1 MKNLRLAALLASA
14 TMIAASSALAA
25 DDVVTQEEISS
36 KFDVAF
42 GVGVT
47 TQYVSRGVPQ
57 SDGFAV
63 QGYIEPS
70 YDWAYIGVWASNVGP
85 TVGPAPAT
93 LEVDLY
99 GGVRPTFGNLTLDLG
114 YAHYF
119 YNNAVASAG
128 ELYFRPSYEFTEW
141 FSAGAAVY
149 YQVTPAPAAF
159 TYGEINA
166 KFSLP
171 YDFAVSGAVGTNF
184 AGNTNWNA
192 GVSWT
197 YADTVTLDAR
207 VHGHTTAGTRIV
219 GTISLASTLNTLLK
233 R

>member
-1 MKNLRLAALLASA
+1 MINLRLAALLASA

-85 TVGPAPAT
+85 TLGNPPAT

-119 YNNAVASAG
+119 YNNGAAGAG
-128 ELYFRPSYEFTEW
+128 ELYFRPSYEFTDW

>member
-14 TMIAASSALAA
+14 SMLAASSALAA
-25 DDVVTQEEISS
+25 DEVVTQEEIAS

-42 GVGVT
+42 GVAVT
-47 TQYVSRGVPQ
+47 TQYVSRGIPQ
-57 SDGFAV
+57 SDGVAV

-85 TVGPAPAT
+85 TIASTAPAT

-99 GGVRPTFGNLTLDLG
+99 GGIRPTFGNLTIDLG

-119 YNNAVASAG
+119 YNNGVGSSG
-128 ELYFRPSYEFTEW
+128 ELYLRPSYDFTDY
-141 FSAGAAVY
+141 FSAGVQIY
-149 YQVTPAPAAF
+149 YSTTAGAFSYGEVNAAF
-159 TYGEINA
+159 T
-166 KFSLP
+166 LP
-171 YDFAVSGAVGTNF
+171 YDFGISGAVGTDF
-184 AGNTNWNA
+184 VGNVNWNA

-207 VHGHTTAGTRIV
+207 VHGHPIWGTRVV
-219 GTISLASTLNTLLK
+219 GTISLASTLNTLMS